1 MSAAASPRLA
11 ITFRSA
17 DDSGSSKP
25 SRMNSR
31 QKSFFVEV
39 GLCSSNTEP
48 IPLRACTINSL
59 CSAKSSS
66 RRSTR
71 TFNPR
76 HLVYE
81 KKAKGE
87 IRCKGATNK
96 VRTMEKTYEMN
107 ICNVSTDVWHS
118 NWMKFEACN
127 RHSEGYL
134 FEVKPTGVNEIQI
147 AVLTASGHDYAPII
161 TGIPLPR
168 DVSFLRCLDRWRGAA
183 HPIRQNPSKKPASPV
198 TSYQPPKGQH
208 VVQMYRVGKISARR
222 SPD

>member
-1 MSAAASPRLA
+1 MHATTLDVFELSQQQIVRQFTLTRYARRTTFRVPSALRTWISDCETWQNTSKIWIIFRFMSAAASPRLA

-81 KKAKGE
+81 
-87 IRCKGATNK
+87 R
-96 VRTMEKTYEMN
+96 
-107 ICNVSTDVWHS
+107 
-118 NWMKFEACN
+118 
-127 RHSEGYL
+127 
-134 FEVKPTGVNEIQI
+134 EVIYKIARNEIGMMGRH
-147 AVLTASGHDYAPII
+147 T
-161 TGIPLPR
+161 R
-168 DVSFLRCLDRWRGAA
+168 
-183 HPIRQNPSKKPASPV
+183 
-198 TSYQPPKGQH
+198 
-208 VVQMYRVGKISARR
+208 
-222 SPD
+222 